1 MTLPALGLYH
11 DFRNPQPF
19 REPWDRRYRAIL
31 EQIEWAERDLGFGGV
46 WVSEHHFVEDGY
58 AASTLTLAAAIA
70 ARTERLTIGTNV
82 LVLPVH
88 HPLRLAEDALSVD
101 ALSGGRFRLG
111 VGMGYRAPEFAAFG
125 ASLAERR
132 ARFEEGLEVLRKA
145 FEGAPFAH
153 DGRWCSFD
161 EVVVRPEP
169 VRAGGPELWIG
180 ALSDAGAQRA
190 GRVGAGFLCALPQ
203 HRDVYVAAGGD
214 RVAWNTSWVVADDP
228 ERELARIE
236 PYLLHYGNAYIEFGT
251 FGDPTTIP
259 RFTDTASVVASGLVR
274 AVDGDTAAREL
285 AALAAD
291 PAVVDVH
298 WWTVWPGEP
307 VEQANERLEYV
318 ARTVVPRVQALL
330 AQAEM
335 GTDS

>member
-11 DFRNPQPF
+11 DFRNPAPF
-19 REPWDRRYRAIL
+19 REPWNRRYAALL
-31 EQIEWAERDLGFGGV
+31 EQIAWAERELGFGGV
-46 WVSEHHFVEDGY
+46 WLSEHHFVEDGY

-70 ARTERLTIGTNV
+70 ARTERLAIGTNV

-88 HPLRLAEDALSVD
+88 HPLRLAEDALSLD
-101 ALSGGRFRLG
+101 AISNGRFRLG
-111 VGMGYRAPEFAAFG
+111 VGQGYRAPEFAAFG
-125 ASLAERR
+125 SSLSERR
-132 ARFEEGLEVLRKA
+132 SRFEEGIAVLQEA
-145 FEGAPFAH
+145 FTGSPFSH
-153 DGRWCSFD
+153 NGRWYSFD

-169 VRAGGPELWIG
+169 VRTGGPELWVG
-180 ALSDAGAQRA
+180 ALSDPGAERA
-190 GRVGAGFLCALPQ
+190 ARVGAGFLCALPQ

-259 RFTDTASVVASGLVR
+259 RFADAASVVASGLVR
-274 AVDGDTAAREL
+274 ALDGEAAAREL
-285 AALAAD
+285 AQLATD
-291 PAVVDVH
+291 PAIVDVH
-298 WWTVWPGEP
+298 WWSVWPGEP

-318 ARTVVPRVQALL
+318 ARTVVAKAQALI
-330 AQAEM
+330 